1 MYRVKLT
8 PSASSMFSKLNPE
21 IRKQIRYRLKKLY
34 ENPYLGKKLHNE
46 LINFRS
52 LKMKRYR
59 AIYQIDNQKKIVI
72 IYAIGHRRNIYEII
86 TSTYLGQT
94 RLESDPLADYLG

>member
-8 PSASSMFSKLNPE
+8 PAASRMFNSLHPTIK
-21 IRKQIRYRLKKLY
+21 KQLKSILKELY
-34 ENPYLGKKLHNE
+34 ENPYLGKELRGE

-59 AIYQIDNQKKIVI
+59 AIYQIDNRNKEAV
-72 IYAIGHRRNIYEII
+72 IYAIGHRMDIYEIVI
-86 TSTYLGQT
+86 KFTG
-94 RLESDPLADYLG
+94 ADL

>member
-8 PSASSMFSKLNPE
+8 PTANHVLNSLHPL
-21 IRKQIRYRLKKLY
+21 IKKQLKTALKSLY
-34 ENPYLGKKLHNE
+34 QNPHLGKELHDI

-59 AIYQIDNQKKIVI
+59 AIYQIDYQSKTVVI
-72 IYAIGHRRNIYEII
+72 LAIGHRRDIYEIVNELTI
-86 TSTYLGQT
+86 KH
-94 RLESDPLADYLG
+94 

>member
-8 PSASSMFSKLNPE
+8 PTAAE
-21 IRKQIRYRLKKLY
+21 IFNRLHPDIKKQLKSLLKALY
-34 ENPYLGKKLHNE
+34 NTPYIGKALQDE

-59 AIYQIDNQKKIVI
+59 AIYQIDDHNKTIIV
-72 IYAIGHRRNIYEII
+72 YAIGHRRDIYEII
-86 TSTYLGQT
+86 TELNMLS
-94 RLESDPLADYLG
+94 S

>member
-8 PSASSMFSKLNPE
+8 PTAGRTFNSLHPTIK
-21 IRKQIRYRLKKLY
+21 KQLKPILKKLY
-34 ENPYLGKKLHNE
+34 ENPYLGKALRNE

-59 AIYQIDNQKKIVI
+59 IIYQIDNRNKKAI
-72 IYAIGHRRNIYEII
+72 IYAIGHRRDIYEIA
-86 TSTYLGQT
+86 TELVA
-94 RLESDPLADYLG
+94 EH

>member
-8 PSASSMFSKLNPE
+8 PTACQLLNSLHPL
-21 IRKQIRYRLKKLY
+21 IKKQLKTALKALY
-34 ENPYLGKKLHNE
+34 ETPHLGKELQDK

-59 AIYQIDNQKKIVI
+59 AIYQIDYQNKIIVVL
-72 IYAIGHRRNIYEII
+72 AIGHRRDIYEIVNEL
-86 TSTYLGQT
+86 TVKH
-94 RLESDPLADYLG
+94 